1 MDASPRLVCPDCGQ
15 PPPSNTGK
23 SLIYHRARCSV
34 ARKNDKNRAKAV
46 VRARRE
52 KRKAGHGFERGA
64 SVAAKLSV
72 TRTRTS
78 IIADGKKEQDRG
90 VKYSATSLWAIPSIH
105 ALASKKIAEQVAA
118 EATSDEDSDSDE
130 EGEWEDIGS
139 NDFCP
144 EVGQKDNEQ
153 NEAGQKDVQQNE
165 NPEDEEEE
173 EVLVWKEIQEAMD
186 AHGEEFP
193 GRQEKIEETKE
204 HLRVK

>member
-15 PPPSNTGK
+15 PPPSNTAK
-23 SLIYHRARCSV
+23 SLHYHRSRCSV
-34 ARKNDKNRAKAV
+34 KQQNDKNRAKAV
-46 VRARRE
+46 VRQRRE

-144 EVGQKDNEQ
+144 EFGQKDNE
-153 NEAGQKDVQQNE
+153 
-165 NPEDEEEE
+165 
-173 EVLVWKEIQEAMD
+173 
-186 AHGEEFP
+186 
-193 GRQEKIEETKE
+193 
-204 HLRVK
+204 